1 MENERKG
8 CGKPD
13 TKFIIDLN
21 GLWKTLWC
29 NPKNFD
35 IIQQFFKHLIL
46 LQDSWGI
53 DDGWMILSILPC
65 CKSHSYYYANG
76 MHYGTSKNL
85 AWNFVEMQCHIL
97 VVVYFFFLWLSVC
110 SYIYCNGFYLKS
122 RKYKHLNFRFGYFS
136 FFYNSSARC
145 KDTIIAIC

>member
-1 MENERKG
+1 MENERKR

-46 LQDSWGI
+46 LQDSWGMV
-53 DDGWMILSILPC
+53 GWLSVFCLVVSLIHIIMQMVYIMVPVKIWL
-65 CKSHSYYYANG
+65 G
-76 MHYGTSKNL
+76 I
-85 AWNFVEMQCHIL
+85 FVEMQCHIL

-122 RKYKHLNFRFGYFS
+122 RKYKHLNFHFGYFS